1 MYLSGRYD
9 NPIPTRFL
17 APIDCLKIPE
27 QLSCYY
33 PLQSFPA
40 YGHSYFLYLRL
51 WPFSL
56 YSRSLSF
63 PLFTWPFIL
72 FSCSLSLHLILVSHP
87 SYFSSVPYLY
97 TFDSCLSPFIL
108 YSSSLVLL
116 YTFLSL
122 KKLIYNWVLLK
133 MQQQELHGWIL
144 FKKCRE

>member
-87 SYFSSVPYLY
+87 SYFILVPYLY
-97 TFDSCLSPFIL
+97 IWFLSLILHTLFLFPTFTFYSCLSPYIL
-108 YSSSLVLL
+108 YSCSLLL
-116 YTFLSL
+116 H
-122 KKLIYNWVLLK
+122 LILVSNSTYF
-133 MQQQELHGWIL
+133 IIIS
-144 FKKCRE
+144 